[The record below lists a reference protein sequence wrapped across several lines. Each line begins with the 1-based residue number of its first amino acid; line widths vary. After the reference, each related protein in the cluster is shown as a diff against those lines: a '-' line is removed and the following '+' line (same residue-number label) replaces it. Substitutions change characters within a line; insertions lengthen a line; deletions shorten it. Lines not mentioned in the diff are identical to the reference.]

1 MRRNSGRYSG
11 KNKAFIHP
19 FERTVATVL
28 TAWESNKKYFPL
40 NIWFLISVQFQ

>member
-1 MRRNSGRYSG
+1 MQVAIMKIKKMRRNSGRYSG

-28 TAWESNKKYFPL
+28 TA
-40 NIWFLISVQFQ
+40 